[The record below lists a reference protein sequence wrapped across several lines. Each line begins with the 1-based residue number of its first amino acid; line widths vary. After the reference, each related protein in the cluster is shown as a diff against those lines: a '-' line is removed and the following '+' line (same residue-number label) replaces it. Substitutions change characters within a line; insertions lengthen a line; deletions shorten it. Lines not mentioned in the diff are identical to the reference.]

1 MRTAFWVRRHLRGN
15 MSVIKWVQGVGA
27 TYVPVLMLAVVPALG
42 QSSSA
47 HAQPAAPKP
56 AEQAKPARPAKPRPP
71 RKVKQPALE
80 LAPHVAALAGVDVE
94 AAAKAADALGSSD
107 LPAAHDALLD
117 ALALGMP
124 KTVAVPAI
132 AALARHPAPSDV
144 PALTRYAGHHDQGV
158 RSAALTALALYPDP
172 TARAAVIGG
181 LHDPA
186 PAVRAA
192 SATAAGRGRIRD
204 AVEPMFKLMARGEE
218 SAALGLAAMADA
230 DLAAKLAD
238 QLGKVPDPTLAVAL
252 GAILK
257 RSDFGPDPARVEIV
271 RAIAKIQDAAAV
283 GVLTDYLDSSPK
295 TPPRPSRQEAQAV
308 VEARLGGGKQ

>member
-27 TYVPVLMLAVVPALG
+27 TYVPVLMLAVVPVLG
-42 QSSSA
+42 QSSA
-47 HAQPAAPKP
+47 VAQPAALKP
-56 AEQAKPARPAKPRPP
+56 AEQAKPAKPAKPRPA
-71 RKVKQPALE
+71 RKGKQPAID
-80 LAPHVAALAGVDVE
+80 LALHVAALASVDVE
-94 AAAKAADALGSSD
+94 AAAKAAEALGTSD
-107 LPAAHDALLD
+107 QPIAHDALLD
-117 ALALGMP
+117 ALAVGMP

-144 PALTRYAGHHDQGV
+144 PALARYAGHHDQGV
-158 RSAALTALALYPDP
+158 RGAALAALAVYPDP
-172 TARAAVIGG
+172 IARAAVIGG

-186 PAVRAA
+186 LAVRAA
-192 SATAAGRGRIRD
+192 AAAAAGRGRIRD
-204 AVEPMFKLMARGEE
+204 AVEPLFKLMARGEE

-238 QLGKVPDPTLAVAL
+238 QLGKVPDATLAVAL

-271 RAIAKIQDAAAV
+271 RAIAKIQDPAALGA
-283 GVLTDYLDSSPK
+283 LIDYLDSTPK
-295 TPPRPSRQEAQAV
+295 TPPRPSRQEAQTV